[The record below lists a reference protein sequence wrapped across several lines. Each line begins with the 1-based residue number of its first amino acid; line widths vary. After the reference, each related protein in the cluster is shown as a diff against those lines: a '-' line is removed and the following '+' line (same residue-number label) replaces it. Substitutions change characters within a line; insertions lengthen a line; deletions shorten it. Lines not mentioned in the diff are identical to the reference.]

1 MSHAATTSRDWDA
14 NEQLQRINALEVLLR
29 AERSKV
35 KAEEEKVRA
44 EHTLRMLAEER
55 LEDLQMEMGIR
66 DSLAS
71 HASTTAGPA
80 ARTAGSERPSESS
93 CGL

>member
-14 NEQLQRINALEVLLR
+14 NEQLQRINALETLLR

-35 KAEEEKVRA
+35 RAEEEKVRA
-44 EHTLRMLAEER
+44 EQTLRMLAEER

-71 HASTTAGPA
+71 LAPTNVGPA
-80 ARTAGSERPSESS
+80 ARTVGPGQSSES
-93 CGL
+93 